1 MFEGRFQSSTLTLV
15 PVRARVVT
23 ADLAGSRRG
32 VARCAAEDPPLPTTI
47 PSVSFVALA
56 GLAVG
61 MSACARDPAGGAGE
75 ITSGSD
81 ATAEPPGDSSATDS
95 GPSPETADETAVP
108 NDSAGDSAG
117 DTDTAT
123 EPETSACGSPR
134 ACALA
139 AEERSVARLAAVAQ
153 DDPLLWAFVR
163 EMPKGGDLH
172 HHLSGGV
179 YAETYLEWA
188 SDAGNYCITTAT
200 LSLASSCN
208 GSGKVQIPASDEP
221 LYGAIVAAWSMEGF
235 DPDGPESGHDHFF
248 ATFGKF
254 GAISGTHHGL
264 MLADVRTRAAGE
276 NEHYLELM
284 LTSNSAAQGLGE
296 DHWSGTLSKADL
308 PGFYATLMAAPGLD
322 AAIRRI
328 TDDVTE
334 SEAEADAVLGCG
346 TPNAR
351 AGCEVT
357 ALYQVYISRS
367 GSPPGVFAQMVAAY
381 EAGIRDARVV
391 GLNLVGPEDSATS
404 LSRYDIEMEMLGFL
418 HETYRV
424 TGKSPVRLALH
435 AGELTPE
442 YTPDSTQLDEA
453 NHIRKAVEIARADRI
468 GHGVDVLLEANPSG
482 LLADLDTRDVLV
494 EICLSSNIQILELS
508 GDDHPLGAYLD
519 AGVPLAL
526 ATDDQGVSRSSI
538 AVEFRRAVMDQ
549 GLGYRQLK
557 QMARASLEHS
567 FAPGDG
573 IWQSLAEA
581 SPVAACAPGDAT
593 YLGAAPAP
601 TACQALL
608 DQSLKARLQW
618 ELERRFH
625 VFEAQY

>member
-1 MFEGRFQSSTLTLV
+1 MPITL
-15 PVRARVVT
+15 
-23 ADLAGSRRG
+23 
-32 VARCAAEDPPLPTTI
+32 
-47 PSVSFVALA
+47 PSVSYVAVA
-56 GLAVG
+56 GLAIG
-61 MSACARDPAGGAGE
+61 LGCSRDPAGGAGE
-75 ITSGSD
+75 VTPGSD
-81 ATAEPPGDSSATDS
+81 VTAEPPGDGSASDS
-95 GPSPETADETAVP
+95 GSSPDAGETGP
-108 NDSAGDSAG
+108 NDSGDDASGDSTG
-117 DTDTAT
+117 ETDAASET
-123 EPETSACGSPR
+123 ETSACGSPR

-139 AEERSVARLAAVAQ
+139 AEERTVAHLAAIAQ
-153 DDPLLWAFVR
+153 DDPLLWAFAR

-179 YAETYLEWA
+179 YAETYLDWA
-188 SDAGNYCITTAT
+188 STEGGYCITTAT
-200 LSLASSCN
+200 LSLASSCS
-208 GSGKVQIPASDEP
+208 GSGKVEIPGDDEP
-221 LYGAIVAAWSMEGF
+221 LYADIVAAWSMEGF

-296 DHWSGTLSKADL
+296 DSWSGVLSKADL

-322 AAIRRI
+322 AAVRRI
-328 TDDVTE
+328 TDDVSE
-334 SEAEADAVLGCG
+334 SESEADAVLGCG
-346 TPNAR
+346 TPSAR
-351 AGCEVT
+351 AGCDVT
-357 ALYQVYISRS
+357 SLYQVYISRS
-367 GSPPGVFAQMVAAY
+367 GSQPGVFAQMVAAY
-381 EAGIRDARVV
+381 EAGIRDSRVV
-391 GLNLVGPEDSATS
+391 GLNLVGPEDGATA
-404 LSRYDIEMEMLGFL
+404 LSRYDLQMEMLGFL

-442 YTPDSTQLDEA
+442 YTPATTQLDEV
-453 NHIRKAVEIARADRI
+453 NHIRTAVEIARADRI
-468 GHGVDVLLEANPSG
+468 GHGVDVLLEANPTG

-494 EICLSSNIQILELS
+494 EICLSSNILILELS
-508 GDDHPLGAYLD
+508 GDDHPIGAYLD

-538 AVEFRRAVMDQ
+538 AVEVRRAVSDQ
-549 GLGYRQLK
+549 GLGYRPLK

-573 IWQSLAEA
+573 IWQSLADA
-581 SPVAACAPGDAT
+581 TPVAACAPGDDA
-593 YLGAAPAP
+593 YLGAVPAPA
-601 TACQALL
+601 ACQTLL
-608 DQSLKARLQW
+608 DRSLKARLQW
-618 ELERRFH
+618 ELERRFQ